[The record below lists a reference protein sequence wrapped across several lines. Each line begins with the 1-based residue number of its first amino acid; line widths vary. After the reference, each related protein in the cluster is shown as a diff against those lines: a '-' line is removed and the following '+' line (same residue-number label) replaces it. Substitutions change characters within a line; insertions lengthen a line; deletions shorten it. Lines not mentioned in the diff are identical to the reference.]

1 MDIMNYYR
9 YAVAVKLGQPEEI
22 AGIIHGCPD
31 GIPAEYQEQIN
42 EMLESHIVIVEGA

>member
-22 AGIIHGCPD
+22 AGIGCKL
-31 GIPAEYQEQIN
+31 AEW
-42 EMLESHIVIVEGA
+42 